1 MQSPIAWDAD
11 EPKFD
16 GGPET
21 HAFRD
26 EAFAEAMRKPSNPPP
41 SPPTQHKAIDIQM
54 SPLLLCM
61 PGGLGFCLC
70 LFCPWDRSTDA
81 GDQKYSGVE
90 ALIFFS
96 PNEGGKRQGLT
107 PRLSRPAFRAG
118 LFRHRLPF
126 DLLRFEASSV
136 RERVPV

>member
-41 SPPTQHKAIDIQM
+41 LRHQKKPPRCVGFFADSKRKFAAINALRSGEAKGKA
-54 SPLLLCM
+54 
-61 PGGLGFCLC
+61 
-70 LFCPWDRSTDA
+70 
-81 GDQKYSGVE
+81 
-90 ALIFFS
+90 
-96 PNEGGKRQGLT
+96 
-107 PRLSRPAFRAG
+107 
-118 LFRHRLPF
+118 
-126 DLLRFEASSV
+126 
-136 RERVPV
+136 